1 MDFISTWIE
10 TTFEIN
16 SNYQNK
22 IVSSII
28 IIISILLLQKLISKF
43 FIVNIKDVQLR
54 YKVKKTLSYIIIF
67 IGVLL
72 LVRQWFNGFKEFT
85 TFLGI
90 FSAGLAIALKDLIL
104 NIVGWIFIVVRKPL
118 EVGDRIQIEDTAGDV
133 IDLRIFQFTLLEIGN
148 WVEGEQSTGR
158 IVHIPNGKIFNYT
171 LANYS
176 KGFKYIWNEVNV
188 TITFES
194 EWKEAKEVLLEIANK
209 HSIHFSQEAEK
220 KVKEASKKYMIY
232 YSNLTPIVY
241 TKVVDTGVMLTI
253 RHLCKPRNRRIVT
266 QNIWEEILDRFSGND
281 KIDFAYNTIRF
292 YDDLKESKS
301 SKTQKK
307 VDVLVKNEA

>member
-10 TTFEIN
+10 ATFEIN

-54 YKVKKTLSYIIIF
+54 YKVKKTLGYIIIF
-67 IGVLL
+67 IGILL

-118 EVGDRIQIEDTAGDV
+118 EVGDRVQIEDTAGDV

-148 WVEGEQSTGR
+148 LVEGEQSTGR

-194 EWKEAKEVLLEIANK
+194 EWKEAKEILLEIATK

-220 KVKEASKKYMIY
+220 RVKEASRKYMIF

-241 TKVVDTGVMLTI
+241 TKVIDTGVMLTI

-266 QNIWEEILDRFSGND
+266 QNIWEEILDRFSEND
-281 KIDFAYNTIRF
+281 NIDFAYNTIRF

-301 SKTQKK
+301 SKMQKEE
-307 VDVLVKNEA
+307 V